1 MKAVELVVALRE
13 VPETRLVLIEL
24 AWQIYREVGSF
35 DPAKVSMY
43 HKEIEA
49 AGSESAEYAR
59 KTREMILCLKEL
71 ARSLP

>member
-1 MKAVELVVALRE
+1 MKAAELVIALHE

-24 AWQIYREVGSF
+24 AWQIYKEVGSF
-35 DPAKVSMY
+35 DPTKVAMY

>member
-1 MKAVELVVALRE
+1 MKANDLVDAMRE

-24 AWQIYREVGSF
+24 AWQIYQEVGSF
-35 DPAKVSMY
+35 DPAKVAMY

-59 KTREMILCLKEL
+59 KTRGMILCLKEL
-71 ARSLP
+71 ARSQP

>member
-1 MKAVELVVALRE
+1 MKPADLVVALRE

-35 DPAKVSMY
+35 DPSKVSMY

-71 ARSLP
+71 ARSQP

>member
-1 MKAVELVVALRE
+1 MKPADLIVALRE

-24 AWQIYREVGSF
+24 AWQIYQEVGSF
-35 DPAKVSMY
+35 DPAKVAMY

-49 AGSESAEYAR
+49 VGSESAEYAR

-71 ARSLP
+71 ARWQP

>member
-1 MKAVELVVALRE
+1 MKPAELVVSLRE

-24 AWQIYREVGSF
+24 AWQIYQEVGSF
-35 DPAKVSMY
+35 DPAKVAMY

-59 KTREMILCLKEL
+59 KTQEMLLCLKEL
-71 ARSLP
+71 ARSQP

>member
-1 MKAVELVVALRE
+1 MKPAGLVDAMRE
-13 VPETRLVLIEL
+13 VPQTKLVLIEL

-35 DPAKVSMY
+35 DPAKVAMY

-59 KTREMILCLKEL
+59 TTREMILCLKEL

>member
-1 MKAVELVVALRE
+1 MKPTDLADALRE

-24 AWQIYREVGSF
+24 AWQIYQEVCSF
-35 DPAKVSMY
+35 DPVRVSMY

>member
-1 MKAVELVVALRE
+1 MKPAEMVEALRE

-35 DPAKVSMY
+35 DPGKVSMY

-59 KTREMILCLKEL
+59 NTQEMIGCLKEL